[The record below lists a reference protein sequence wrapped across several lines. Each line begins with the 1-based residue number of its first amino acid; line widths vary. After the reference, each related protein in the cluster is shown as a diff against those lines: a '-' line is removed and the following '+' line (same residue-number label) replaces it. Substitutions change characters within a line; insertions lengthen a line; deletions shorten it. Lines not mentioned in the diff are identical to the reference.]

1 VDDGRLSIGRFA
13 RLSGLSIHALRHYDE
28 VGLLRPASVDPDTGY
43 RIYAADQ
50 LEAARTIV
58 RLRDLELPLPK
69 VAAYLA
75 ADEAG
80 RRDLLA
86 RHRAEV
92 EARTSR
98 QIRITH
104 HLNQVIDAG
113 GPLMTTPSTDR
124 SLDPADERR
133 VAIGLFNHVW
143 TLMETTDR
151 TAEQTDEMIHAV
163 HASRYHWGNVGDAAN
178 RARGEWQVSRMYAVL
193 GRGEPSLWHARR
205 CLEICEENGIGDW
218 DLAFAYEA
226 LTRASRVAGDLAGRD
241 RYLAEAREAAT
252 KIKEAEDRQLL
263 EADLATA

>member
-1 VDDGRLSIGRFA
+1 MDDGKLSIGRFA

-28 VGLLRPASVDPDTGY
+28 LGLLRPASVDPESGY
-43 RIYAADQ
+43 RIYGREQ

-80 RRDLLA
+80 RRSILT
-86 RHRAEV
+86 RHRADV

-113 GPLMTTPSTDR
+113 GPLMTTPTTDR

-133 VAIGLFNHVW
+133 IAVGLFNHVW
-143 TLMETTDR
+143 TLMENTGR
-151 TAEQTDEMIHAV
+151 TLDETDEMIHAA

-193 GRGEPSLWHARR
+193 GRGEPALWHARR

-218 DLAFAYEA
+218 DLAFAFEA
-226 LTRASRVAGDLAGRD
+226 LARASRVAGDQAGRD
-241 RYLAEAREAAT
+241 TYLAQARHAAT
-252 KIKEAEDRQLL
+252 QIKEDEDRQLL
-263 EADLATA
+263 EADLATV